1 MAKELKKTVAEL
13 SETLTVEEM
22 IGWAAYAELEY
33 EELKKEREQAQR
45 SSALRGKRM

>member
-33 EELKKEREQAQR
+33 EELVKEREQAQR
-45 SSALRGKRM
+45 SSALRGKRR